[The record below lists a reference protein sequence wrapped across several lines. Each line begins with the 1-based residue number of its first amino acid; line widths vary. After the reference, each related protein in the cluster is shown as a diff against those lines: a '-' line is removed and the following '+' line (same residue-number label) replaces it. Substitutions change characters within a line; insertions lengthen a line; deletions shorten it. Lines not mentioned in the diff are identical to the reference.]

1 MFRKIAFALAA
12 VSALGVAALA
22 STDAEA
28 KGWKGKGGWKHKHWG
43 HHHYWHGPAYVA
55 YGYGHRCWV
64 KRWVDTPYGPRLR
77 RIYVC
82 Y

>member
-1 MFRKIAFALAA
+1 MFRKVTFALAA
-12 VSALGVAALA
+12 LTALGAAALA
-22 STDAEA
+22 PTSADAS
-28 KGWKGKGGWKHKHWG
+28 WKGKHGHKRHWG
-43 HHHYWHGPAYVA
+43 HGKIYLGAPAYVA
-55 YGYGHRCWV
+55 YGHGCWV

>member
-1 MFRKIAFALAA
+1 MFRKVMFALTA
-12 VSALGVAALA
+12 VTALGAAALTPSA
-22 STDAEA
+22 ADA
-28 KGWKGKGGWKHKHWG
+28 GWKGKHWQKHHWG
-43 HHHYWHGPAYVA
+43 YKHFYYGGPAYAA
-55 YGYGHRCWV
+55 YGYGYGCWV

>member
-1 MFRKIAFALAA
+1 MFSKIMFELAA
-12 VSALGVAALA
+12 VTAVGAASLAPTSA
-22 STDAEA
+22 DA
-28 KGWKGKGGWKHKHWG
+28 GWKGKHWHKHWG
-43 HHHYWHGPAYVA
+43 HGHFYHGYYAPAY
-55 YGYGHRCWV
+55 YGYGYGCWV